1 MRKWIAGIG
10 TSAVAVLLAAT
21 AFSVH
26 ASPQLPPVGKSG
38 GEMAAATRQGPTPSV
53 GQRAPD
59 FTLVSLEGTT
69 VRLSEQLTAGP
80 VVLVVLRGFPT
91 YQCPFC
97 TRQFGE
103 YMGKRDEFQAT
114 GARVLF
120 VYPGPADGLISHAT
134 ALVADR
140 PLPPSYRILTDP
152 DYALTL
158 AYNLRWDAPKETA
171 YPSTFVIDK
180 QGVVAFAHISREHG
194 DRVPAADVLKALAAL
209 RR

>member
-1 MRKWIAGIG
+1 MRKTIFGIG
-10 TSAVAVLLAAT
+10 APGLAALLALA
-21 AFSVH
+21 APVH
-26 ASPQLPPVGKSG
+26 ASSQLPPAGKPG
-38 GEMAAATRQGPTPSV
+38 GEMPAPIHQGATPSV
-53 GQRAPD
+53 GQKAPD
-59 FTLVSLEGTT
+59 FTLASLDGTK
-69 VRLSEQLTAGP
+69 VRLSEQLIGGP

-97 TRQFGE
+97 TRQFAE
-103 YMGKRDEFQAT
+103 YMGKRDEFQAS

-120 VYPGPADGLISHAT
+120 VYPGTARGLAAHAT

-180 QGVVAFAHISREHG
+180 QGVVAFAHTSREHG

-209 RR
+209 PR